1 MSYPSRLNLPI
12 ILTVA
17 FVAGAVPMAYLAYR
31 NSATKVPP
39 VHEVPPP
46 GETGP
51 EAPALS
57 MLAERPDWSALD
69 VYQNTISRTEFER
82 LLADVFTTG
91 SAWRN
96 FIEITDSAALV
107 KTGGSEPAFELRFAA
122 PGAEISARRH
132 WRTAAELPP
141 GPAERPLDGL
151 KIALDPGHIGGEWA
165 KMEERWF
172 VVGSGSPVCE
182 GDMTL
187 RVANL
192 LKPKLEALG
201 ATVSLVRDKTEPVTS
216 LRPDDLAKLTT
227 TAGTGTTD
235 PLTARKDAERLF
247 YRTAEIRARADR
259 VNLVLQPD
267 IVICLH
273 FNAEAWGDPNNPTL
287 IDHTHLHLLLNGA
300 YTDDEVALADQRFA
314 LLHKLLQRTHNQEML
329 VGASIADSF
338 AATAK
343 LPPYSYLPFSPN
355 VRAVPG
361 NPYLWIRNLLA
372 NRLYNCP
379 VIYMEPY
386 TMNSTIDYPRIQA
399 GDFEGLQEIGGKM
412 QPSIFREYADSVAA
426 GLANYYRAH
435 RLY

>member
-1 MSYPSRLNLPI
+1 MSKSFKRSVTLLI
-12 ILTVA
+12 ILGLA
-17 FVAGAVPMAYLAYR
+17 WIAYLPVYFR
-31 NSATKVPP
+31 PPEPPPKV
-39 VHEVPPP
+39 HKTPPP
-46 GETGP
+46 GETAP
-51 EAPALS
+51 EALALS
-57 MLAERPDWSALD
+57 MLAEKPDWSALEIF
-69 VYQNTISRTEFER
+69 QNTISRTEFER
-82 LLADVFTTG
+82 LLGDIFTTG

-96 FIEITDSAALV
+96 FIEISDSAALV
-107 KTGGSEPAFELRFAA
+107 KTGGSEPAFELRFST

-132 WRTAAELPP
+132 WRTAAEMPP
-141 GPAERPLDGL
+141 APPERPLDGL
-151 KIALDPGHIGGEWA
+151 KIALDPGHIGGGWA

-227 TAGTGTTD
+227 TPGTTTD
-235 PLTARKDAERLF
+235 PLIARKDAERLF

-273 FNAEAWGDPNNPTL
+273 FNAEAWGDPNSPTL

-314 LLHKLLQRTHNQEML
+314 LLHKLLQRTHDQEML

-343 LPPYSYLPFSPN
+343 LPAYSYLPFSPN
-355 VRAVPG
+355 VRAVPE

-399 GDFEGLQEIGGKM
+399 GDFEGLHEIGGKM
-412 QPSIFREYADSVAA
+412 LPSIFREYADSVAT
-426 GLANYYRAH
+426 GLASYYRAH
-435 RLY
+435 RLH